1 MHGNYSFNYAG
12 GIILFKPLNELFCT
26 LHRSVFTIFKH
37 CQLPLYAFM
46 WKTILIIQCMKINIW
61 LSTLFHFLF
70 CFVYFSLRTV
80 QEKINSLLLRC
91 TLLEKSRTLVK
102 RTKWQSLLTIL
113 KYLNSSENVF
123 VWWNVFVK
131 WC

>member
-12 GIILFKPLNELFCT
+12 GTILFKPLIELFCT
-26 LHRSVFTIFKH
+26 YLVIALECFHNFQALSVA
-37 CQLPLYAFM
+37 PLCFHV
-46 WKTILIIQCMKINIW
+46 KTILIIQCMKINIW

-70 CFVYFSLRTV
+70 FSLRTV
-80 QEKINSLLLRC
+80 QEKINSLLYVAWKKPYVGQ
-91 TLLEKSRTLVK
+91 TYKMTKFVNYFEKK
-102 RTKWQSLLTIL
+102 
-113 KYLNSSENVF
+113 LNSSENIF